1 MSKVI
6 EIKTLLDEYEKE
18 GIINNRLIQRKR
30 NINVYKNNIDNNK
43 VKNLDGEDYSLT
55 LERGS
60 DVLSIKVNRHK
71 RWIIDLFLA
80 HKILIHTLVFIVL
93 FILFFKVLNK

>member
-30 NINVYKNNIDNNK
+30 NITNYKNNIDNNK
-43 VKNLDGEDYSLT
+43 VKNLNGKDNSLT
-55 LERGS
+55 LERGG
-60 DVLSIKVNRHK
+60 DVLSIKVDRHK
-71 RWIIDLFLA
+71 RWINNLFLA